1 MVGARPRGQDRVM
14 KKFVAIPLALVAALL
29 LAVTAYAANKVIT
42 VKMTGAQET
51 PKGSPT
57 GKGTA
62 TITLNQSKGQ
72 VCFKMTWSG
81 IGTPDASHIHQGK
94 KGTAGPVVIPFFTTP
109 KHSGCVNA
117 SKSLIAK
124 IAKNPS
130 NYYVNV
136 HTAKYP
142 GGAIRAQL

>member
-1 MVGARPRGQDRVM
+1 MRKTIALLLTTV
-14 KKFVAIPLALVAALL
+14 VAVAAL
-29 LAVTAYAANKVIT
+29 ATMAFAASKTIT
-42 VKMTGAQET
+42 LKNLSGSQES

-62 TITLNQSKGQ
+62 KITLNSTTGQ
-72 VCFKMTWSG
+72 VCFKLTWSG
-81 IGTPDASHIHQGK
+81 IGTPTASHIHQGA
-94 KGTAGPVVIPFFTTP
+94 KGKAGPIVIPFFSGTP
-109 KHSGCVNA
+109 KKSACVTA
-117 SKSLIAK
+117 SKSLVGK
-124 IAKNPS
+124 ILKTPA